1 MKFYEVYGEFGVGK
15 EMMATG
21 RKGTLII
28 RVGQIVKV
36 ELCKRNGMVTSHSL
50 FHPPCHGK
58 VRVEHTLVT
67 VFRSFARIE
76 FVAKDLHRLTVEQWF
91 AAIKI
96 LDKIDQR
103 NLMTVAVHVCCL

>member
-58 VRVEHTLVT
+58 VRVEHTCYRLQVLRQDRICCE
-67 VFRSFARIE
+67 RSAP
-76 FVAKDLHRLTVEQWF
+76 AD
-91 AAIKI
+91 
-96 LDKIDQR
+96 
-103 NLMTVAVHVCCL
+103 C